1 MVKITPLSDL
11 ANLQSETTAVST
23 INTNNQ
29 RIEDALANTLSRDGS
44 TPNTMSANLDLN
56 SYRILN
62 LPAAVADTEPVRKAE
77 FDAAVV
83 GLDVALLEEAVAAVD
98 TVTTARDEAVQA
110 AEDAAS
116 YIGSAT
122 SAQTWTTGRTFTYTG
137 DVTGVSGSVNGSANV
152 SIALSIAADTVS
164 DTELTTG
171 AAVANIGY
179 TPANKAGDTFT
190 GQVILPSNLTSLNQY
205 SAGFLA
211 VPVETK
217 DADYTFVMND
227 SGRMKRHTSATGH
240 AFTIPPNSSV
250 AFPVGT
256 VLLVRN
262 IGSGV
267 VTLTRGSG
275 VALRIPG
282 SATDGN
288 KSVAQWGYVS
298 ILQEA
303 TDVWVATGTGIS

>member
-1 MVKITPLSDL
+1 MAKITALSDL
-11 ANLQSETTAVST
+11 VNLQSETTAVAT
-23 INTNNQ
+23 INANNQ

-56 SYRILN
+56 SNRILN
-62 LPAAVADTEPVRKAE
+62 LPAASAATEPVRKSE
-77 FDAAVV
+77 FDAAVG
-83 GLDVALLEEAVAAVD
+83 GLDVALLQEAVDAVD

-110 AEDAAS
+110 ALDAAS

-122 SAQTWTTGRTFTYTG
+122 SAQTWTTARSFTYTG
-137 DVTGVSGSVNGSANV
+137 DVTGSAASVNGSANV

-179 TPANKAGDTFT
+179 TPANVAGDTFT

-217 DADYTFVMND
+217 DVDYTFVMND
-227 SGRMKRHTSATGH
+227 SGRMKRHTSASAH

-250 AFPVGT
+250 AFPIGT
-256 VLLVRN
+256 VLVVRN
-262 IGSGV
+262 IGAGV

-275 VALRIPG
+275 VALRISG
-282 SATDGN
+282 STTDGN
-288 KSVAQWGYVS
+288 KALAQWAYVTL
-298 ILQEA
+298 LQEA